1 MTNAGYVN
9 SIAQVV
15 NSGLGIGNDVRIS
28 FSNETL
34 IADKPEQL
42 VDRLNKLLLAGQM
55 SPALRK
61 RVLDAVN
68 SYQLSPTDG
77 VQASQARSNRVR
89 AAVLI
94 VMTSPEYLVQK

>member
-9 SIAQVV
+9 SVSQVV
-15 NSGLGIGNDVRIS
+15 NSGIGVGNDVKVA

-34 IADKPEQL
+34 IADKPDQL
-42 VDRLNKLLLAGQM
+42 ADRLNKLLLSGQM
-55 SPALRK
+55 SGTLRK

-68 SYQLSPTDG
+68 SYQISPTDG